1 MFQMCETLF
10 STGKVV
16 LVDSGF
22 CVENRIVSLP
32 AKGLYPGAII
42 KKLLYWPK
50 SVPGDLKYRYFSD
63 KDMGDAEILEA
74 ATEHGYPFHILYFK
88 ELD

>member
-16 LVDSGF
+16 LVDSGI

-32 AKGLYPGAII
+32 AKGLYTGAII

-50 SVPGDLKYRYFSD
+50 SVPGDLKYRYYQIR
-63 KDMGDAEILEA
+63 MWGM
-74 ATEHGYPFHILYFK
+74 
-88 ELD
+88 